1 MLKIW
6 TSPVYSPTL
15 SIWLRSKSRAVLCSI
30 FPSGLRFE
38 GAFWLRERMTYLA
51 RKEKSAEPNINTA
64 SSLSATYF
72 VKATSIVFQNHLLCY
87 LIYNTLHYIRTS
99 NLHYIRNPN
108 LHYIRTSNLHY
119 IRTWHL
125 HYIRTSSSASCSNR
139 ALNAS
144 SSPALI
150 ALSNRVEHACEKEF
164 WRTQHQHINR

>member
-1 MLKIW
+1 
-6 TSPVYSPTL
+6 
-15 SIWLRSKSRAVLCSI
+15 
-30 FPSGLRFE
+30 
-38 GAFWLRERMTYLA
+38 MTYLA

-72 VKATSIVFQNHLLCY
+72 VKETSIVFQNLLLCY

-99 NLHYIRNPN
+99 NLHYIR
-108 LHYIRTSNLHY
+108 TSN
-119 IRTWHL
+119 L

-150 ALSNRVEHACEKEF
+150 ALSNRVEHACQKEF
-164 WRTQHQHINR
+164 WRTQHQHINRYSQNVELETIIIQYAKSFDQ